1 MDVLISGKTS
11 FKVEVPYKLIETGPK
26 GEKPLI
32 VYLHGKGQNIPIFER
47 HVKSMMAINAYH
59 LFIQGPYADFELT
72 KSKEKWGY
80 TWYLYN
86 GRQGSFVK
94 SLEYTAE
101 FIQEIIDHVIKFI
114 KVSRLCVVGYSMG
127 GYMAGYFGT
136 SRWKHTNELVVIN
149 GRIKTEL
156 LGTKWPNL
164 KHQKVLAIHGL
175 KDEIVSPDSQIEHIQ
190 KMVAKGIDAKF
201 LGVNEGHKLS
211 AVMIKKTIDWLKSQG
226 YVLVE
231 EISKK

>member
-11 FKVEVPYKLIETGPK
+11 FKVEVPYKLVETGPK

-32 VYLHGKGQNIPIFER
+32 VYLHGKGQNIPLFER
-47 HVKSMMAINAYH
+47 QVKSMMQLNAYH

-72 KSKEKWGY
+72 ISKEKWGY
-80 TWYLYN
+80 SWYLYN

-136 SRWKHTNELVVIN
+136 SRWKHTNELIVIN

-156 LGTKWPNL
+156 LSTKWPNL
-164 KHQKVLAIHGL
+164 KHQKVLGIHGL
-175 KDEIVSPDSQIEHIQ
+175 KDEVVSPDAQKEQIQ
-190 KMVAKGIDAKF
+190 KMVNKGIEAEF
-201 LGVNEGHKLS
+201 IGVNEGHKLS
-211 AVMIKKTIDWLKSQG
+211 AVMIKKAMDWLKKQG
-226 YVLVE
+226 YTILDE
-231 EISKK
+231 TI

>member
-1 MDVLISGKTS
+1 MDVLVSGKTS

-32 VYLHGKGQNIPIFER
+32 VYLHGRGQNILAFEKQM
-47 HVKSMMAINAYH
+47 KSMLKLNAYH
-59 LFIQGPYADFELT
+59 LFIQGPYADYGMT
-72 KSKEKWGY
+72 KEKEKWVY
-80 TWYLYN
+80 AWYLYN

-114 KVSRLCVVGYSMG
+114 KVSRLCVIGYSMG

-136 SRWKHTNELVVIN
+136 SRWKHTNELIVIN

-156 LGTKWPNL
+156 LAGKFSKL
-164 KHQKVLAIHGL
+164 KHQNILAIHGL
-175 KDEIVSPDSQIEHIQ
+175 EDKIVSAESQFKQIEVLRSKNLNAVFQ
-190 KMVAKGIDAKF
+190 GIK
-201 LGVNEGHKLS
+201 EGHKLS
-211 AVMIKKTIDWLKSQG
+211 ANMIQSATKWLNSIG
-226 YVLVE
+226 YEIIVE
-231 EISKK
+231 NK

>member
-32 VYLHGKGQNIPIFER
+32 VYLHGKGQNVPIFER
-47 HVKSMMAINAYH
+47 QVKSLMQINAYH

-72 KSKEKWGY
+72 KSHEKWGY
-80 TWYLYN
+80 SWYLYN

-101 FIQEIIDHVIKFI
+101 FIQEIVDHVIKFI
-114 KVSRLCVVGYSMG
+114 QVSRICVLGYSMG

-136 SRWKHTNELVVIN
+136 SRWKHTNELIVIN

-156 LGTKWPNL
+156 LSTKWSSL
-164 KHQKVLAIHGL
+164 KHQRVLAIHGL
-175 KDEIVSPDSQIEHIQ
+175 NDEVVSADSQKQHIQ
-190 KMVAKGIDAKF
+190 KMVDKHVNATF
-201 LGVNEGHKLS
+201 VGVNDGHKLS
-211 AVMIKKTIDWLKSQG
+211 VTMLKKAFNWLLDQG
-226 YVLVE
+226 YTVVPE
-231 EISKK
+231 KK

>member
-26 GEKPLI
+26 GQKPLI
-32 VYLHGKGQNIPIFER
+32 VYLHGKGQNLPIFER
-47 HVKSMMAINAYH
+47 QMKPMLKLNAYH
-59 LFIQGPYADFELT
+59 LFIQGPYADFEGT
-72 KSKEKWGY
+72 KSLEKWGY
-80 TWYLYN
+80 SWYLYN

-114 KVSRLCVVGYSMG
+114 QVSRLCVIGYSMG

-136 SRWKHTNELVVIN
+136 SRWKHTNELIVIS

-156 LGTKWPNL
+156 LGTKWPKL
-164 KHQKVLAIHGL
+164 KHQNVLAIHGL
-175 KDEIVSPDSQIEHIQ
+175 EDEIVSAEAQKEQIE
-190 KMVAKGIDAKF
+190 KMVQKQIKAEFKG
-201 LGVNEGHKLS
+201 LNEGHKLS
-211 AVMIKKTIDWLKSQG
+211 PKMIQTASKWLITMGYENVPDKK
-226 YVLVE
+226 
-231 EISKK
+231 